1 MLEVTNLNFESVQ
14 RTLINNIS
22 LKLKPGHIH
31 GIIGPNGSGKTTLL
45 KILAGI
51 WKPSSGHVLWN
62 KQDLLALDRLSLSR
76 TVSLVPQNAQVHFD
90 FTVYE
95 IVKMGIYPLEPLKK
109 EDSAR
114 RIRTALERV
123 DAWHLRDRYATF
135 ISNGE
140 RQRMYIARSLVT
152 ETPLLL
158 LDEPTSN
165 LDIRHQLEI
174 WELLKKLAADGKLIL
189 IANHDLDTTE
199 RFCDQVIVMNQ
210 GCCVRNGFYHEVV
223 GAEILRSVFGVEESG
238 GRGRQYSAAPAEA

>member
-1 MLEVTNLNFESVQ
+1 MLELKALNFETLQ
-14 RTLINNIS
+14 RSLIKNIS
-22 LKLKPGHIH
+22 LKLKPGRIH

-45 KILAGI
+45 KLLAGI
-51 WKPSSGHVLWN
+51 WKPTSGLVLWN
-62 KQDLLALDRLSLSR
+62 EQNLLALDRLSLSR

-90 FTVYE
+90 FTVYDV
-95 IVKMGIYPLEPLKK
+95 VKMGIYPLGPLKN
-109 EDSAR
+109 EDSTK
-114 RIRTALERV
+114 RIRRALEQV

-174 WELLKKLAADGKLIL
+174 WDLLKKLATEGKLIL
-189 IANHDLDTTE
+189 IANHDLYTTE
-199 RFCDQVIVMNQ
+199 RFCDEVIILHQ
-210 GCCVRNGFYHEVV
+210 GCCVKEGVYHEVV
-223 GAEILRSVFGVEESG
+223 DAEILRSVFGIEETG
-238 GRGRQYSAAPAEA
+238 WRGKQYSAAP